1 VYINNAWR
9 TVVIGGQKQG
19 GKAYFALDVTDPH
32 NPVFLWENNLA
43 NVIASWS
50 QAEIVRDR
58 ATNSYV
64 GYVGSGLNKLGAAS
78 LVGFSL
84 TDGSQTY
91 TTALS
96 TIAGDFNMATACTA
110 VDLDLDEF
118 EDVMYVSDLGGNL
131 WRIDLTG
138 NTPQKMLLFNTGG
151 QPIQAQPIVTVDYN
165 RDVYIYFGTGRYVD
179 RDDMLDTS
187 QQTYYCIIDRNDGQ
201 TVDKADLLD
210 QSVTINAAPAAPGW
224 YVDLNIEPGERV
236 TEPNAI
242 VAGIV
247 YFTTYAPS
255 SVPCSA
261 GGTSWLYAVQFR
273 NGAAYDGDD
282 DSGNDSPTNRY
293 TEIGDGI
300 VAKPVIDIVNEKILV
315 QGSDTRIHTQD
326 TFGLMRQLIVRSW
339 QQQY

>member
-1 VYINNAWR
+1 
-9 TVVIGGQKQG
+9 
-19 GKAYFALDVTDPH
+19 
-32 NPVFLWENNLA
+32 
-43 NVIASWS
+43 
-50 QAEIVRDR
+50 
-58 ATNSYV
+58 
-64 GYVGSGLNKLGAAS
+64 
-78 LVGFSL
+78 
-84 TDGSQTY
+84 
-91 TTALS
+91 
-96 TIAGDFNMATACTA
+96 
-110 VDLDLDEF
+110 
-118 EDVMYVSDLGGNL
+118 
-131 WRIDLTG
+131 
-138 NTPQKMLLFNTGG
+138 MLLFNTGG

-293 TEIGDGI
+293 TEIVDGI

>member
-1 VYINNAWR
+1 
-9 TVVIGGQKQG
+9 
-19 GKAYFALDVTDPH
+19 
-32 NPVFLWENNLA
+32 
-43 NVIASWS
+43 
-50 QAEIVRDR
+50 
-58 ATNSYV
+58 
-64 GYVGSGLNKLGAAS
+64 
-78 LVGFSL
+78 
-84 TDGSQTY
+84 
-91 TTALS
+91 
-96 TIAGDFNMATACTA
+96 
-110 VDLDLDEF
+110 
-118 EDVMYVSDLGGNL
+118 
-131 WRIDLTG
+131 
-138 NTPQKMLLFNTGG
+138 
-151 QPIQAQPIVTVDYN
+151 VDYN